1 MGKNGF
7 PADGAQRE
15 VVKNPKDESPG
26 RTDLFRVGKHNP
38 LYVCHG
44 ENQPLC

>member
-26 RTDLFRVGKHNP
+26 AHRSI
-38 LYVCHG
+38 
-44 ENQPLC
+44 